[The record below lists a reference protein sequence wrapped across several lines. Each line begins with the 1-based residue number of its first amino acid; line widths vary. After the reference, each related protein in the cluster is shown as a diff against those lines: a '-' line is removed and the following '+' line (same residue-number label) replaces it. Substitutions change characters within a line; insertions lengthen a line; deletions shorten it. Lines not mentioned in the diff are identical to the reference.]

1 MNDYKLTHH
10 VSINSTLIVLTEH
23 TVISADIC

>member
-1 MNDYKLTHH
+1 MDDYKLTHC

-23 TVISADIC
+23 NVLSADIC